1 MNGISGM
8 ESGGAGIGLLAR
20 GVPWPLWPAPAAGA
34 PQPGPAPTSRWVV
47 PPSRPRLS
55 RFKPVAT
62 AHTMMV
68 RLPGEQLLLSVEHE
82 TLVGIT
88 PPMLSAWF
96 RGLPRALW
104 HAGREYTR
112 HALWHPVDH
121 VHWSLLRPAPRGGM
135 GVGARVHEVVACGGR
150 ADRIVELAADV
161 ERLDDGGLTLV
172 RRWLGLQVVRLE
184 HRFRQVAAGTAVHT
198 RLWVGIGAAGLRER
212 VAPWVNRT
220 LQPRLLDDALAQA
233 WMRHS
238 IEQIGLLQGLL
249 PRLSRR

>member
-1 MNGISGM
+1 MNGSSSIEGGMGISM
-8 ESGGAGIGLLAR
+8 LPHGA
-20 GVPWPLWPAPAAGA
+20 PWPLWLAPTARA
-34 PQPGPAPTSRWVV
+34 PQPGPTRWVV

-55 RFKPVAT
+55 RSKPVAT

-68 RLPGEQLLLSVEHE
+68 RLPGDQLLLSVEHE
-82 TLVGIT
+82 TLARIT

-150 ADRIVELAADV
+150 AEHLVEVVADV
-161 ERLDDGGLTLV
+161 ERLDEHGVTLV
-172 RRWLGLQVVRLE
+172 RRWLGVEVMRLQ
-184 HRFRQVAAGTAVHT
+184 HSFRAVDDGTEVHT
-198 RLWVGIGAAGLRER
+198 RLWVGVAGGGWRER
-212 VAPWVNRT
+212 WAQRVNLALR
-220 LQPRLLDDALAQA
+220 PVLLPDATALA
-233 WMRHS
+233 WLHHCV
-238 IEQIGLLQGLL
+238 EQVGMLQGLL